1 MYVIQAFIRDLNFK
15 YWPDLL
21 THRNTKF
28 ERRMSRRMT
37 SQDASRPP
45 SDAFMQSMRL
55 ASDSMKSDHFTAERT
70 SSVGWKT
77 FTAAIA
83 LFIVGLVLFITG

>member
-1 MYVIQAFIRDLNFK
+1 
-15 YWPDLL
+15 
-21 THRNTKF
+21 
-28 ERRMSRRMT
+28 MSRRMT
-37 SQDASRPP
+37 SQDGSRPP